1 MANNMPTVQP
11 AQTIVAGS
19 EGRPDIT
26 VDLETLAST
35 TTAAAGPQLVPPTE
49 AAELSGIT
57 AWLTGKQ
64 IVGIWSNASPRNS
77 WVSIE
82 GVGWRKLYNAGDT
95 GITEMTMLAAHA
107 KAGGRQCSLRI
118 EADNLVHEIYVW

>member
-1 MANNMPTVQP
+1 MPNNMPTVQP
-11 AQTIVAGS
+11 AQTSVAGS
-19 EGRPDIT
+19 EGKPDMT
-26 VDLETLAST
+26 VDLQALAAST
-35 TTAAAGPQLVPPTE
+35 TAVAGPQLVPPAE

-64 IVGIWSNASPRNS
+64 IVGIWANASPRNS

-118 EADNLVHEIYVW
+118 EADNMVHEIYVW

>member
-1 MANNMPTVQP
+1 MANNMPTIP
-11 AQTIVAGS
+11 PIQTGITGI
-19 EGRPDIT
+19 EGRPDVT
-26 VDLETLAST
+26 VDLDSLASAPAT
-35 TTAAAGPQLVPPTE
+35 AAGPQLVPPTE
-49 AAELSGIT
+49 VAEMSGIG

-82 GVGWRKLYNAGDT
+82 GVGWRKFYNAGDT

-118 EADNLVHEIYVW
+118 EADDLVHEIYVW

>member
-11 AQTIVAGS
+11 VSTSVAGT
-19 EGRPDIT
+19 EGMPDIT
-26 VDLETLAST
+26 VNLESLAST

-49 AAELSGIT
+49 AAEQSGIT

-107 KAGGRQCSLRI
+107 KAGVRQCSMRI